1 MAEIRTAI
9 QIVDGF
15 SPAFKSMNSALN
27 IVTATLADT
36 QRQLGKPVDV
46 TAITAAQR
54 EFAEAATAID
64 KVGVEAAQAATKQ
77 NSLNSSFSKGE
88 SSINGLVSK
97 VKGLVAAYASFETIK
112 GEINAADTYADTTSR
127 LDLMKDSKTSVAELE
142 SMIRKS
148 ADSTLSSFKSTADA
162 VAKMGIQAGD
172 AFTSNKE
179 LVGFVEQ
186 VNKHMKIAGTSTAAA
201 EGAMMQLTQAMSNG
215 VLRGEELN
223 SVLDGMPTVA
233 KSIEKYFKQAG
244 YDLPLKEIA
253 EKGLITSQIVK
264 DALFSVA
271 DETNKKFD
279 GMKTTFSDLW
289 TIFTNRAN
297 EALKPVYERLTAI
310 SSSPVMRNLATGL
323 GNAIGKI
330 GEGVVWVMDKIEG
343 LFGFIQTYS
352 SIIKP
357 IIGSVALGF
366 LAWGASIAWV
376 RLQALY
382 HAIASG
388 VQTVALIAL
397 EFATNGAKAGFIAL
411 AGAMSI
417 NPVMLFVY
425 AVIALIGIFYAAVAA
440 VNHFANT
447 NISATGVIIGAFAGL
462 GSFIYNQFMYL
473 WNTIISFAEFLINVF
488 QNPIYSIKALFVTF
502 GVNFLDVCISMT
514 KGWDEFATGFANAF
528 LDAIN
533 WVIRGWN
540 KLIDML
546 PDNVANTL
554 GIGKGTEFT
563 ARTSITTDLTDA
575 KERLQ
580 ASLGERPETYI
591 EIPRAKYMDVGSNA
605 KWGYNVGKNLGDKA
619 SNKVKELKDS
629 VNALMNDAQFKTDI
643 AKDAQAK
650 KDLGDLGKGK
660 ITPDE
665 FKKKYP
671 DIAKKLDKIAGNT
684 SGLDSIP
691 EDLELIRAI
700 GEREAINRFTTAE
713 IKVNT
718 TNNNNVSSGFDL
730 DKMIN
735 EFTEK
740 LRDAM
745 SVAAEGSHV

>member
-15 SPAFKSMNSALN
+15 SPAFRSMNNALN
-27 IVTATLADT
+27 IVMGSLADT

-46 TAITAAQR
+46 TAINAVQK
-54 EFAEAATAID
+54 ELAETTIALD
-64 KVGVEAAQAATKQ
+64 KVGAEATQAASKQ
-77 NSLNSSFSKGE
+77 SNLNTQFAKGE
-88 SSINGLVSK
+88 TTIRGLLGK

-112 GEINAADTYADTTSR
+112 GGINAADTYADTTSR
-127 LDLMKDSKTSVAELE
+127 LDLMKDAKTSVKELE
-142 SMIRKS
+142 AMIRKS
-148 ADSTLSSFKSTADA
+148 ADNTFSSFKTTADA

-172 AFTSNKE
+172 AFTSNAE
-179 LVGFVEQ
+179 TVAFVEQ
-186 VNKHMKIAGTSTAAA
+186 INKHMKIAGTSTAAA

-233 KSIEKYFKQAG
+233 KAIEKYFRQGG

-253 EKGLITSQIVK
+253 EKGLISSQIVK

-271 DETNKKFD
+271 DETNDKF
-279 GMKTTFSDLW
+279 GKMKTTFSDLW
-289 TIFTNRAN
+289 SVFTNRAD
-297 EALKPVYERLTAI
+297 EALKPVYERLTEI
-310 SSSPVMRNLATGL
+310 SNNPAMRNFAEGL
-323 GNAIGKI
+323 GNAVGLIGQGVIFVMGKI
-330 GEGVVWVMDKIEG
+330 SD
-343 LFGFIQTYS
+343 LFGFIQTYA

-357 IIGSVALGF
+357 IIGAVALGF

-388 VQTVALIAL
+388 VQTIALIAL
-397 EFATNGAKAGFIAL
+397 EFATHGAKAGFIAL

-425 AVIALIGIFYAAVAA
+425 AVIALIGIFYVGIAVI
-440 VNHFANT
+440 NHFADT

-462 GSFIYNQFMYL
+462 GTFIYNQFMYL
-473 WNTIISFAEFLINVF
+473 WNTIVSFAEFLINVF
-488 QNPIYSIKALFVTF
+488 QNPIYSIKALFVNF
-502 GVNFLDVCISMT
+502 GINFLDVCISMT

-546 PDNVANTL
+546 PTSVADTL

-563 ARTSITTDLTDA
+563 ARTSITTDLTNA
-575 KERLQ
+575 KESLQ

-591 EIPRAKYMDVGSNA
+591 ELPRAQYMDIGANA

-660 ITPDE
+660 MNPDE

-730 DKMIN
+730 DKMIDG
-735 EFTEK
+735 FTEK
-740 LRDAM
+740 LRDAIG
-745 SVAAEGSHV
+745 VAAEGSHI

>member
-15 SPAFKSMNSALN
+15 SPAFKSMNNALN

-46 TAITAAQR
+46 TAINAIQK
-54 EFAEAATAID
+54 ELAEAATALD
-64 KVGVEAAQAATKQ
+64 KVGAEAAQAAIKQ
-77 NSLNSSFSKGE
+77 SNLNSVFSKGE
-88 SSINGLVSK
+88 SSIKGLVSK

-112 GEINAADTYADTTSR
+112 GGINAADNYADTTSR

-142 SMIRKS
+142 TMIRKS
-148 ADSTLSSFKSTADA
+148 ADSTLSSFKNTADA

-233 KSIEKYFKQAG
+233 KTIEKYFKQAG

-289 TIFTNRAN
+289 TIFTNRAD

-310 SSSPVMRNLATGL
+310 SSSPVMKNLATGL

-397 EFATNGAKAGFIAL
+397 EFATHGAKAGFIAL

-440 VNHFANT
+440 VNHFADT

-473 WNTIISFAEFLINVF
+473 WNTVISFAEFLINVF
-488 QNPIYSIKALFVTF
+488 QNPIYSIKALFNSF

-591 EIPRAKYMDVGSNA
+591 EIPRAQYMDVGANA

-660 ITPDE
+660 MNPDE